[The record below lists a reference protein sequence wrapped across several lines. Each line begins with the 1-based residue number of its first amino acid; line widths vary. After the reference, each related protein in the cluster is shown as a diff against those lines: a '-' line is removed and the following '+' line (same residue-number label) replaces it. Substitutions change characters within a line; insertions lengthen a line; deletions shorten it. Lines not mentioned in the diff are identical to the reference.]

1 MSQLKKLLVALT
13 PMGAAAYLAG
23 GGTFSSVGELVEWAK
38 QPIRRVPE
46 RAATPEGTALWRT
59 KKALLLLMAVGAAAY
74 FGLSGTFA
82 SFSAETSNLGS
93 GISSGTLTMSDQVNI
108 ATACLSMNG
117 ATQDNINAGCGAALT
132 VSNIGPGVFGPTQTA
147 KITIQNTGS
156 IDASKLYLYAPSV
169 NAKLNAVLT
178 SGIAVS
184 TLTVTP
190 LEGPVAIGDQIVV
203 SFGGHSQ
210 TFTASVAAVG
220 GATSISVSGSPLA
233 NFSYPLSSNVN
244 DTSSNTTVN
253 NTDCY
258 DVKTTSPGTP
268 GATQGSQ
275 LNFNPT
281 AGNPFCSAVLM
292 YVQETTGSTYYCWSG
307 KGSSPQAVNGLC
319 TAPISV
325 TLTSGLT
332 SGVAPTTL
340 QVSALN
346 GNVTSGNQVTVTSGT
361 NTQTFTASADARFGD
376 TTIAVSGAPN
386 ANFSYP
392 SSSPVVNTTAL
403 TSLNSDTTDT
413 ISNFDTLHPVGG
425 RIQLVPVLSNGNLNT
440 NATVQLSHFNT
451 GNYSRTF
458 YVGLYLPVP
467 AGSNQNPLQG
477 LSSTFGLTWHIDQ

>member
-13 PMGAAAYLAG
+13 PMGAAAYVAG
-23 GGTFSSVGELVEWAK
+23 GGTFGTIGELFAWAQHPTPHVAPRGPSVESAS
-38 QPIRRVPE
+38 
-46 RAATPEGTALWRT
+46 LWRT
-59 KKALLLLMAVGAAAY
+59 KKALLLMMAIGSAAY

-93 GISSGTLTMSDQVNI
+93 GISSGTLTMSDQVNTN
-108 ATACLSMNG
+108 TACLSANG
-117 ATQDNINAGCGAALT
+117 ATQDNINSGCGAALT
-132 VSNIGPGVFGPTQTA
+132 VTNIAPGVFGPTQTA
-147 KITIQNTGS
+147 KIAIQNTGS
-156 IDASKLYLYAPSV
+156 IDASKLYLYAPAV
-169 NAKLNAVLT
+169 NAKLNAALT
-178 SGIAVS
+178 SGVAVTS
-184 TLTVTP
+184 LTVTP
-190 LEGPVAIGDQIVV
+190 LEGTVAIGDTIVV
-203 SFGGHSQ
+203 SHSGHSQ
-210 TFTASVAAVG
+210 NFTASAAAVG
-220 GATSISVSGSPLA
+220 GATAITVSGAPLA

-258 DVKTTSPGTP
+258 DVKTSTPGTP
-268 GATQGSQ
+268 GATAGTA

-292 YVQETTGSTYYCWSG
+292 YVQETTGSTSYCWSG
-307 KGSSPQAVNGLC
+307 KGSSPQSANGLC
-319 TAPISV
+319 VAPISV
-325 TLTSGLT
+325 TLTTALT

-346 GNVTSGNQVTVTSGT
+346 GNITSGNQVTVTSGT
-361 NTQTFTASADARFGD
+361 NTQTFTTTADARFGD
-376 TTIAVSGAPN
+376 TTIAVAGAPV

-392 SSSPVVNTTAL
+392 IGSSVVNTTAL

-425 RIQLVPVLSNGNLNT
+425 RIQLVPVLSNGVLDT
-440 NATVQLSHFNT
+440 NAPIQLSHYNT

-467 AGSNQNPLQG
+467 AGSNQNALQG

>member
-1 MSQLKKLLVALT
+1 MTRLKKLLFALT
-13 PMGAAAYLAG
+13 PMGAAAYVAG
-23 GGTFSSVGELVEWAK
+23 GGTFSSFGDLVEWARH
-38 QPIRRVPE
+38 PTRR
-46 RAATPEGTALWRT
+46 TPEPTPASESTALWRT
-59 KKALLLLMAVGAAAY
+59 KKALLLMMAIGAAAY
-74 FGLSGTFA
+74 LGLSGTFA

-93 GISSGTLTMSDQVNI
+93 GISSGTLTMSDQVNTG
-108 ATACLSMNG
+108 TACLSMNG
-117 ATQDNINAGCGAALT
+117 ATQDNIAGCGAALT
-132 VSNIGPGVFGPTQTA
+132 VSNIAPGMFGPTQSA

-169 NAKLNAVLT
+169 NAKLNAALT
-178 SGIAVS
+178 SGVAVT

-190 LEGPVAIGDQIVV
+190 LEGPVAISDQIVV

-210 TFTASVAAVG
+210 TFTASAAAVG

-233 NFSYPLSSNVN
+233 NFSYPLNANVN
-244 DTSSNTTVN
+244 DTSSNTSPT

-258 DVKTTSPGTP
+258 DVKTQSPGTP

-281 AGNPFCSAVLM
+281 TGNPFCSAVLM
-292 YVQETTGSTYYCWSG
+292 YVQETTGGTYYCWSG
-307 KGSSPQAVNGLC
+307 KGSSPQAGNGLC
-319 TAPISV
+319 VAPISV
-325 TLTSGLT
+325 TLTTGLT

-340 QVSALN
+340 QVSPLN
-346 GNVTSGNQVTVTSGT
+346 GNVTSGNSITVTSGT
-361 NTQTFTASADARFGD
+361 NTQTFSASADAHIGD
-376 TTIAVSGAPN
+376 TSIAVSGAPN

-392 SSSPVVNTTAL
+392 SSSPVVNTSAL

-425 RIQLVPVLSNGNLNT
+425 RIQLVPVLSNGTLDT

-451 GNYSRTF
+451 GNYTRTF

-477 LSSTFGLTWHIDQ
+477 LASTFGLTWHIDQ

>member
-1 MSQLKKLLVALT
+1 MTRLKKLLFALT
-13 PMGAAAYLAG
+13 PMGAAAYVAG
-23 GGTFSSVGELVEWAK
+23 GGTFSSFGDLVEWARH
-38 QPIRRVPE
+38 PTRR
-46 RAATPEGTALWRT
+46 TPEPTPASESTALWRT
-59 KKALLLLMAVGAAAY
+59 KKALLLMMAIGAAAY

-93 GISSGTLTMSDQVNI
+93 GISSGTLTMSDQVNTG
-108 ATACLSMNG
+108 TACLSMNG
-117 ATQDNINAGCGAALT
+117 ATQDNIAGCGAALT
-132 VSNIGPGVFGPTQTA
+132 VSNIAPGMFGPTQSA

-169 NAKLNAVLT
+169 NAKLNAALT
-178 SGIAVS
+178 SGVAVT

-190 LEGPVAIGDQIVV
+190 LEGPVAISDQIVV

-210 TFTASVAAVG
+210 TFTASAAAVG

-233 NFSYPLSSNVN
+233 NFSYPLNANVN
-244 DTSSNTTVN
+244 DTSSNTSPT

-258 DVKTTSPGTP
+258 DVKTQSPGTP

-281 AGNPFCSAVLM
+281 TGNPFCSAVLM
-292 YVQETTGSTYYCWSG
+292 YVQETTGGTYYCWSG
-307 KGSSPQAVNGLC
+307 KGSSPQAGNGLC
-319 TAPISV
+319 VAPISV
-325 TLTSGLT
+325 TLTTGLT

-340 QVSALN
+340 QVSPLN
-346 GNVTSGNQVTVTSGT
+346 GNVTSGNSITVTSGT
-361 NTQTFTASADARFGD
+361 NTQTFSASADAHIGD
-376 TTIAVSGAPN
+376 TSIAVSGAP
-386 ANFSYP
+386 
-392 SSSPVVNTTAL
+392 VVNTSAL

-425 RIQLVPVLSNGNLNT
+425 RIQLVPVLSNGTLDT

-451 GNYSRTF
+451 GNYTRTF

-477 LSSTFGLTWHIDQ
+477 LASTFGLTWHIDQ

>member
-1 MSQLKKLLVALT
+1 MTQLKKLLLALT
-13 PMGAAAYLAG
+13 PMGAAAYVAG
-23 GGTFSSVGELVEWAK
+23 GGTFSSVAELVEWAR
-38 QPIRRVPE
+38 QPTRRVPE
-46 RAATPEGTALWRT
+46 PAATSNGAALWRT
-59 KKALLLLMAVGAAAY
+59 KKALLLMMAIGAAAY

-82 SFSAETSNLGS
+82 SFSAETSNIGS
-93 GISSGTLTMSDQVNI
+93 GISSGTLTMSDQVNTG
-108 ATACLSMNG
+108 TACLSMSG

-132 VSNIGPGVFGPTQTA
+132 VSNIAPGMFGPTQIA

-169 NAKLNAVLT
+169 NARLSTPLPGGVAVT
-178 SGIAVS
+178 

-190 LEGPVAIGDQIVV
+190 LEGPVAISDQIVV

-210 TFTASVAAVG
+210 TFTASAAAAG

-258 DVKTTSPGTP
+258 DVKTSSPGTP

-281 AGNPFCSAVLM
+281 TGNPFCSAVLM
-292 YVQETTGSTYYCWSG
+292 YVQETTGNTYYCWSG
-307 KGSSPQAVNGLC
+307 KGSSPQSANGLC
-319 TAPISV
+319 VAPISV
-325 TLTSGLT
+325 TLTTGLT

-340 QVSALN
+340 QVSPLN
-346 GNVTSGNQVTVTSGT
+346 GNVTSGNQITVTSGT
-361 NTQTFTASADARFGD
+361 NTQIFTASADAHIGD
-376 TTIAVSGAPN
+376 TSIAVSGAPN

-392 SSSPVVNTTAL
+392 SSSQVVNTSAL

-425 RIQLVPVLSNGNLNT
+425 RIQLVPVLSNGNLDT

-451 GNYSRTF
+451 GNYTRTF
-458 YVGLYLPVP
+458 SIGLYLPVP
-467 AGSNQNPLQG
+467 AGSNQNALQG
-477 LSSTFGLTWHIDQ
+477 LASTFGLTWHIDQ

>member
-1 MSQLKKLLVALT
+1 MTQLKKLLVALT
-13 PMGAAAYLAG
+13 PMGAAAFVAG
-23 GGTFSSVGELVEWAK
+23 GGTFSSVGELVDWARH
-38 QPIRRVPE
+38 PTRRVPE
-46 RAATPEGTALWRT
+46 PAATSEGTSLWRT
-59 KKALLLLMAVGAAAY
+59 KKALLLMMAIGTAAY

-93 GISSGTLTMSDQVNI
+93 GISSGTLTMSDQVNTS
-108 ATACLSMNG
+108 TACLSANG
-117 ATQDNINAGCGAALT
+117 ATQDNINAGCGAALSVT
-132 VSNIGPGVFGPTQTA
+132 NIAPGVFGPTQTA

-169 NAKLNAVLT
+169 NAKLNAALT
-178 SGIAVS
+178 SGLAVT

-190 LEGPVAIGDQIVV
+190 LEGSVTIGDQIVV

-210 TFTASVAAVG
+210 TFTASAAAAG
-220 GATSISVSGSPLA
+220 GTTSIAVSGAPLA
-233 NFSYPLSSNVN
+233 NFSYPLTSNVN
-244 DTSSNTTVN
+244 DTSSNTSVN

-258 DVKTTSPGTP
+258 DVKTTTPGTP
-268 GATQGSQ
+268 GATQGTQ

-292 YVQETTGSTYYCWSG
+292 YVQETTGNTYYCWSG
-307 KGSSPQAVNGLC
+307 KGSSPQAGNGLC

-346 GNVTSGNQVTVTSGT
+346 GNVTSGNQITVTSGA
-361 NTQTFTASADARFGD
+361 NTQSFTASADARFGD
-376 TTIAVSGAPN
+376 TTIAVAGAPN

-392 SSSPVVNTTAL
+392 STSPVVNTSAL

-413 ISNFDTLHPVGG
+413 ISTFDTLHPVGG
-425 RIQLVPVLSNGNLNT
+425 RIQLVPVLSNGVLDT
-440 NATVQLSHFNT
+440 NAPVQLAHFNT
-451 GNYSRTF
+451 GNFSRTF

-467 AGSNQNPLQG
+467 AGSNQNALQG

>member
-1 MSQLKKLLVALT
+1 MSQLKKLLLALT
-13 PMGAAAYLAG
+13 PMGAAAYVAG
-23 GGTFSSVGELVEWAK
+23 GGTFSSVADLVEWARH
-38 QPIRRVPE
+38 PTPRVPAP
-46 RAATPEGTALWRT
+46 AAASESTALWRT
-59 KKALLLLMAVGAAAY
+59 KKALLLMMAIGAAAY

-93 GISSGTLTMSDQVNI
+93 GISSGTLTMSNQVNTG
-108 ATACLSMNG
+108 TACLSMNG
-117 ATQDNINAGCGAALT
+117 ATQDNIAGCGAALT
-132 VSNIGPGVFGPTQTA
+132 VSNIAPGMFGPTQSA

-169 NAKLNAVLT
+169 NAKLNAALT
-178 SGIAVS
+178 SGVAVT

-190 LEGPVAIGDQIVV
+190 LEGPVAISDQIVV

-210 TFTASVAAVG
+210 TFTASAAAVG

-233 NFSYPLSSNVN
+233 NFSYPLNSNVN
-244 DTSSNTTVN
+244 DTSSNTSVN

-258 DVKTTSPGTP
+258 DVKTQSPGTP

-281 AGNPFCSAVLM
+281 TGNPFCSAVLM
-292 YVQETTGSTYYCWSG
+292 YVQETTGGTYYCWSG
-307 KGSSPQAVNGLC
+307 KGSSPQAGNGLC
-319 TAPISV
+319 VAPVSV
-325 TLTSGLT
+325 TLTTGLT

-346 GNVTSGNQVTVTSGT
+346 GNVTSGNQITVTSGT
-361 NTQTFTASADARFGD
+361 NTQTFTASADAHIGD
-376 TTIAVSGAPN
+376 TSIAVSGAPN

-392 SSSPVVNTTAL
+392 ISSPVVNTSAL

-425 RIQLVPVLSNGNLNT
+425 RIQLVPVLSNGVLNT

-451 GNYSRTF
+451 GNFTRTF

-467 AGSNQNPLQG
+467 AGSNQNALQG
-477 LSSTFGLTWHIDQ
+477 LASTFGLTWHIDQ